1 VTLLQLSISGET
13 MRRIAEDARRLHVT
27 PELMAETALETVY
40 GLLPLELARQI
51 EADPELRAMLERS
64 EQDIEAGRVHSQEEV
79 RRGIAT
85 TPNNLPTLHV
95 GS

>member
-1 VTLLQLSISGET
+1 
-13 MRRIAEDARRLHVT
+13 
-27 PELMAETALETVY
+27 
-40 GLLPLELARQI
+40 
-51 EADPELRAMLERS
+51 MLERS